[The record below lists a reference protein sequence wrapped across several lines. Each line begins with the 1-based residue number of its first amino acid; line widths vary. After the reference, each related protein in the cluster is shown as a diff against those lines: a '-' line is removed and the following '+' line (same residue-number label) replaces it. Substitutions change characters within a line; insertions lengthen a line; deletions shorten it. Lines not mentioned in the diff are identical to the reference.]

1 MKEKGDKKMKK
12 YVMPEIQV
20 ISRNDL
26 DIICASEL
34 LFPIIPLS
42 GKVVASA
49 EEEEA

>member
-1 MKEKGDKKMKK
+1 MKK
-12 YVMPEIQV
+12 YVTPSVQV

-26 DIICASEL
+26 DIICTSEL

-42 GKVVASA
+42 GKIAASA